1 MKSHQEHR
9 EPALE
14 NQRDNYPDIK
24 EQKNEKNNDP
34 EYATDGVQC
43 LGRYRLNV
51 GDGSKELSGI
61 T

>member
-1 MKSHQEHR
+1 M
-9 EPALE
+9 
-14 NQRDNYPDIK
+14 K
-24 EQKNEKNNDP
+24 EQKIEKNNDP
-34 EYATDGVQC
+34 EYATDWVQC